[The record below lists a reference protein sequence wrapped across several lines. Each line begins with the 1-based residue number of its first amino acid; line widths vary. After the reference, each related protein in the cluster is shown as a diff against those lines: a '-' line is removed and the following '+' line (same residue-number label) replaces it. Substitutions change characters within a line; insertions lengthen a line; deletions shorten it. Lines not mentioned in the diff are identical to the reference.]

1 MERMWLGSR
10 ILDSSR
16 PLGIRVGMVGVGK
29 RSQRTFTTTKHET
42 QTQPQQTNAS
52 VGAHGHPYQP
62 LPQSA
67 QWQLGAATIR
77 RPSAPHLHHL
87 VPAGRAGG
95 CCGCLRGVV
104 PHAPPREATWL
115 RRTAP
120 ACFAAP
126 AIRGVKM
133 NLAHPG
139 TTHLLPTAICIN
151 ITSTSST
158 YNSLGLFIKI
168 DPPAPAFPSQAQT
181 TGPNPSEPCPQ
192 QQWEPPPLQSHHP
205 ASCPLHPA
213 PEKSIFPCSSC

>member
-1 MERMWLGSR
+1 
-10 ILDSSR
+10 
-16 PLGIRVGMVGVGK
+16 MVGVGK

-67 QWQLGAATIR
+67 QWQLGAATTR

-120 ACFAAP
+120 ACLAAP
-126 AIRGVKM
+126 AVTEGW
-133 NLAHPG
+133 
-139 TTHLLPTAICIN
+139 TWTWTHLVTYSNMHQQYIN
-151 ITSTSST
+151 IFHVQQPPVHKNWPTSSR
-158 YNSLGLFIKI
+158 N
-168 DPPAPAFPSQAQT
+168 PFPRPT
-181 TGPNPSEPCPQ
+181 TGHPKTPSEPCPQ